1 MCAHRSLD
9 GCLSIH
15 YRLHNMKWQAFGAK
29 CRLTTQRISIEIEW
43 DGEWAPTNERVR
55 QKKTQMWKIVH
66 MKVATL
72 VQKDST
78 TIAFLSLAAFFLLV
92 LPLLLFAAC
101 FFPHSL
107 RRCSCHRLFI
117 DIVVVVVVLIG
128 NPFAGSEI
136 EPCHSMY
143 RFFSRSHSIFFN
155 LSHCSFLLLVCHS
168 ILFMVWH
175 IRSNFIPSA
184 ISVWNSFFLP
194 RVSID
199 R

>member
-1 MCAHRSLD
+1 MESERQ
-9 GCLSIH
+9 
-15 YRLHNMKWQAFGAK
+15 W
-29 CRLTTQRISIEIEW
+29 
-43 DGEWAPTNERVR
+43 TNERTGAAE
-55 QKKTQMWKIVH
+55 KNS
-66 MKVATL
+66 KVENSAYESSDFSAKRL
-72 VQKDST
+72 HYHR
-78 TIAFLSLAAFFLLV
+78 FFISSR
-92 LPLLLFAAC
+92 LFSSCSSASFVC
-101 FFPHSL
+101 CMFFPHSL